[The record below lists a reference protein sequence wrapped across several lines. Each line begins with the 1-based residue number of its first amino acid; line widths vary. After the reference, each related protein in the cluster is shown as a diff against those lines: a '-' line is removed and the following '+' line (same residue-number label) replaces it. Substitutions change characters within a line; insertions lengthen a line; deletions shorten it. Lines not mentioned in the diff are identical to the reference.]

1 MSVDVKLLPRTL
13 EYDVYRIYCADSD
26 YCHREL
32 EIETKT
38 KLVENDHIVITFEDI
53 EYSCRIIDVYHNLY
67 KDRISDT
74 VVSWKYQHRYTLR
87 ESVCQEKKENESMVE
102 ESKTP

>member
-1 MSVDVKLLPRTL
+1 MSNELKVIPRAL

-26 YCHREL
+26 YFHREL

-38 KLVENDHIVITFEDI
+38 QLTRDDHIVITFEDI
-53 EYSCRIIDVYHNLY
+53 EYSCRVIDAYHNLY
-67 KDRISDT
+67 KHRLSET

-87 ESVCQEKKENESMVE
+87 ESVCQEEKEKESMVA
-102 ESKTP
+102 ESKTQ